1 MIRSIVA
8 TSLRFRLLMVA
19 LAAGLLGV
27 GAAQLREM
35 PVDVLPEFAP
45 TTVEIQTE
53 ALGLSAT
60 EVEQLITVP
69 IEQDLLVGVA
79 FLDDIRSQSVAGL
92 SRVLLVFEPGTD
104 LFTARQVVAERLTQA
119 HALPHVSKP
128 PQMLQ
133 PLSSTNRVM
142 MVGVSSKDVSPIE
155 MSVQARWTIAP
166 RLTGVPG
173 VANVSIWGQRDRQL
187 QVQVD
192 PEHLRDQ
199 NVSLLQV
206 LETAGNALWVSPL
219 TFVEASTPGT
229 GGFIDTP
236 NQRLGVQHLLPISTP
251 EDLAKVRLQET
262 EKLTLGDV
270 ATVVE
275 DHQPL
280 IGDAVLGSG
289 GGGGLLFVIE
299 KLPEANTL
307 AVTRGVED
315 AIREMQP
322 GFTGLDFDTT
332 VYRPASYIEQ
342 AGDNIRMALLFA
354 AGLLILALVAL
365 FLRWRTVVVAMAA
378 IAVSLVSAA
387 LVVWALGETMNVM
400 VFAGLVAALL
410 LVIDDAIV
418 DVDAIS
424 SRLRREREEGS
435 ERSTAEIILEA
446 TLHLRSSAVY
456 AGLIMVLAALPV
468 LFLDGVAGAFF
479 PSMVVAFVAALAT
492 SMAVALLLTP
502 ALYLLLLPNGQRE
515 RGDSVFMRWLRGG
528 YERLI
533 GRSIRRPG
541 TAYAVAGGLVIAAFA
556 SMPFLDQ
563 SLLPKIK
570 ETELLI
576 RWDGTPGTSLP
587 EMKRITARATGELR
601 AVEGVRNVGA
611 HVGRAV
617 TADQVVGVNSGE
629 IWVSIDPKADYD
641 KTLKSVEN
649 VAAGYPGMSRD
660 VRPFSSERVDEVL
673 SGNEDDV
680 VVRLYGE
687 DLQVLGTKA
696 REVQRTIAGVDGI
709 SNERVQ
715 FHTNEPTLVIEP
727 NLAAAQRHGIKP
739 GDIRRAAATLLSG
752 IAVGS
757 LFEEQKVFDVVVWG
771 TPDTRNSVNAIKQL
785 LIDTPEGDH
794 VRLSDVA
801 DVRIAPNPSVIR
813 RQGVSRYVD
822 VTAHVDSRG
831 GLFRY
836 WAMGSAT
843 KDVERALENVKF
855 PLEFHA
861 EVLASSRQPIGRFA
875 AIALAAAIGIFLLLQ
890 AAFGSW
896 RLGAATFFAA
906 PVALTGGLLAA
917 LIGGGTLSF
926 GSYAGLLA
934 VLGLTARNGMA
945 LMSHYRRLE
954 REEGM
959 EFGPDLIVRGAQER
973 FPAIFSSAV
982 AAAIVVLPAVAAGPI
997 PGFEVI
1003 QPLAIVVLGGLIT
1016 SIFINLFVA
1025 PAVYLRYGYSPAPE
1039 PVAPMTPAPQ
1049 AGK

>member
-1 MIRSIVA
+1 MIRSIVGM
-8 TSLRFRLLMVA
+8 SLRFRLLMVA
-19 LAAGLLGV
+19 LAAGLLAV

-53 ALGLSAT
+53 ALGLSAN

-92 SRVLLVFEPGTD
+92 SRILLVFEPGTE

-142 MVGVSSKDVSPIE
+142 MVGLASKDVSPIE

-192 PEHLRDQ
+192 PERLRDK

-251 EDLAKVRLQET
+251 EDLAQVRLQES
-262 EKLTLGDV
+262 KNLTLGDV
-270 ATVVE
+270 STVVE

-280 IGDAVLGSG
+280 IGDAVVG
-289 GGGGLLFVIE
+289 GGGDGLLFMIE

-315 AIREMQP
+315 AIREMSP
-322 GFTGLDFDTT
+322 GFTGLEFDTS
-332 VYRPASYIEQ
+332 VYRPASYIEH
-342 AGDNIRMALLFA
+342 AGDNIRMALLIA
-354 AGLLILALVAL
+354 AGLLLLALTAL
-365 FLRWRTVVVAMAA
+365 FMRWRAVLVAFVA

-387 LVVWALGETMNVM
+387 LVVWALGETMNLIVL
-400 VFAGLVAALL
+400 AGLVAALA

-424 SRLRREREEGS
+424 RRLRRERAEGS
-435 ERSTAEIILEA
+435 DKSTADIILES
-446 TLHLRSSAVY
+446 TLHLRSSAFY

-468 LFLDGVAGAFF
+468 VFLDGVAGAFF
-479 PSMVVAFVAALAT
+479 PSIVIAFLAALGT
-492 SMAVALLLTP
+492 SMVVALLLTP

-515 RGDSVFMRWLRGG
+515 RGDSAVMRWLRGG

-533 GRSIRRPG
+533 SRSIGRPA

-556 SMPFLDQ
+556 TVPFLDQ

-570 ETELLI
+570 ETELLV
-576 RWDGTPGTSLP
+576 RWDAAPGTSLP
-587 EMKRITARATGELR
+587 EMKRITSRATGELR
-601 AVEGVRNVGA
+601 AVDGVRNVGA

-641 KTLKSVEN
+641 RTLRN
-649 VAAGYPGMSRD
+649 VQGVVAGYPGMSQD

-696 REVQRTIAGVDGI
+696 REVRKALAGVDGLA
-709 SNERVQ
+709 NERVQ

-727 NLAAAQRHGIKP
+727 DLAASQANGIKP

-771 TPDTRNSVNAIKQL
+771 TPDTRSSVSSIKQL
-785 LIDTPEGDH
+785 LIDTPEGGH
-794 VRLSDVA
+794 VRLGDVA

-831 GLFRY
+831 GLFKY

-843 KDVERALENVKF
+843 KDVEKALENVKF

-861 EVLASSRQPIGRFA
+861 EVLATDRQPLGRFF

-896 RLGAATFFAA
+896 RLGAATFVAV

-954 REEGM
+954 QDEGM
-959 EFGPDLIVRGAQER
+959 AFGPDLVVRGARER
-973 FPAIFSSAV
+973 FPAMVSSAIAV
-982 AAAIVVLPAVAAGPI
+982 AIVVIPAIVAGPI
-997 PGFEVI
+997 AGFEVI
-1003 QPLAIVVLGGLIT
+1003 QPLAIVVLGGLVT
-1016 SIFINLFVA
+1016 SLFMNLFVA
-1025 PAVYLRYGYSPAPE
+1025 PAVYLRYGFSPATE
-1039 PVAPMTPAPQ
+1039 PAAPMTPAPQ